1 MFSLAVAVV
10 VEGDDDVAVV
20 VGDVEVTFVFK
31 DDELELGSIARTVF
45 MACVRT
51 FALESFV
58 KA

>member
-1 MFSLAVAVV
+1 MFSLTVAIVA
-10 VEGDDDVAVV
+10 EGDDDVAVV
-20 VGDVEVTFVFK
+20 VGDVVLTFIFK
-31 DDELELGSIARTVF
+31 HDVLELGSIARTVF